1 MVRVPGPSGDSGF
14 HRESQEDVKI
24 KVEPGIGAP
33 TEGESPSAHL
43 KSEGYTDRQGAGRSS
58 DEVQEEVSAMDLEE
72 KPHPPPV
79 GPSGAPA
86 DHDSHRDPPDED
98 PSVKTEGSSST
109 TTPSASHVS
118 SKKKNSKRK
127 PAKMKLKAP
136 DVDESGEAKAWTEDQ
151 LEKIF
156 YQKELNAFLTEDPTM
171 KVMKPKQIG
180 ELQGPVTA
188 PVPATNQIDGIRVL
202 MRMLKEAGIVA
213 GAFDAN
219 ELFGLS
225 LATMEK
231 SSTLLFKLLTPLV
244 GASSQST
251 SPDHDPSRA
260 ARNSHS
266 GSSPFVST
274 NGSADGSVALEL
286 GSDISIGIGRMTLG
300 PSGAAM
306 LQSRNAEAKRHA
318 PQGDVSTTT
327 RPDLHSPDRM
337 QTFFNAAMGRFLRE
351 QQTAGQLQPVPI
363 LSKIPDVQ
371 DVDMESVGSHHDLQ
385 NEFDPDDLS
394 IDTPRRAS
402 AEASPGSATSTPS
415 IPRVRMSAISELKE
429 FSGKDNDE
437 DRARGW
443 LGKIKSAFIRDQ
455 ASDTEKCI
463 VFGGLLTVPAR
474 NWYQQ
479 LGRSTRSNW
488 KELLNYFR
496 VEYCGLGVSL
506 ARQFY
511 HARKSFDESPLEYL
525 HRLNVVG
532 LRAKLPIKTGP
543 TSALR
548 EHVEH
553 FIDCLDDRDLAD
565 QLTLLRLADGDAL
578 ADTLRVRQRA
588 KSRQGKPAAGSSN
601 YRQKVP
607 TGPPQAS
614 SKPARAVRAI
624 RVTANS
630 DDGSGSES
638 DSGSDVDAAQAQ
650 IYLAADTDH
659 RKQEDQ
665 RPFPRSK
672 IQPDRDIQS
681 RHEDRLEPCTHC
693 GSTRHS
699 NLGCWNQ
706 II

>member
-1 MVRVPGPSGDSGF
+1 MVRVPGSSGDSGF

-33 TEGESPSAHL
+33 TEGESPSSHL
-43 KSEGYTDRQGAGRSS
+43 KSEGYTDRQSAGRSS
-58 DEVQEEVSAMDLEE
+58 DEVQEEGSAMDLEE

-109 TTPSASHVS
+109 TTSTASHVS

-136 DVDESGEAKAWTEDQ
+136 DADESGETKAWTEDQ

-156 YQKELNAFLTEDPTM
+156 YQKELNAFLTQDPTM

-180 ELQGPVTA
+180 ELQGPVAA
-188 PVPATNQIDGIRVL
+188 PVPATNQMDGIRGL
-202 MRMLKEAGIVA
+202 MRMLKEAGIVV

-219 ELFGLS
+219 ELFRLS
-225 LATMEK
+225 LVTMEK

-260 ARNSHS
+260 TRNSHS
-266 GSSPFVST
+266 GSSPFVSA
-274 NGSADGSVALEL
+274 NGSADGSVASEL

-306 LQSRNAEAKRHA
+306 LQSRNAEAKRHV

-351 QQTAGQLQPVPI
+351 QQSASQPQPVPNP
-363 LSKIPDVQ
+363 SKIPDAQ
-371 DVDMESVGSHHDLQ
+371 DVDMESVGSYHGSQ

-394 IDTPRRAS
+394 IDTPRRAVLAS
-402 AEASPGSATSTPS
+402 AEASPGSTTSTPS

-455 ASDTEKCI
+455 ASDSEKCI
-463 VFGGLLTVPAR
+463 VFGGLLTGPSR

-488 KELLNYFR
+488 KELLNDFR

-506 ARQFY
+506 ARQYY
-511 HARKSFDESPLEYL
+511 HARKRSDESPLEYL

-553 FIDCLDDRDLAD
+553 FIDTLDDRDLAD
-565 QLTLLRLADGDAL
+565 QLTLLRLAGGDCNGL
-578 ADTLRVRQRA
+578 T
-588 KSRQGKPAAGSSN
+588 
-601 YRQKVP
+601 
-607 TGPPQAS
+607 
-614 SKPARAVRAI
+614 
-624 RVTANS
+624 
-630 DDGSGSES
+630 
-638 DSGSDVDAAQAQ
+638 
-650 IYLAADTDH
+650 
-659 RKQEDQ
+659 
-665 RPFPRSK
+665 
-672 IQPDRDIQS
+672 
-681 RHEDRLEPCTHC
+681 
-693 GSTRHS
+693 
-699 NLGCWNQ
+699 
-706 II
+706 